1 MVLYYISFLMYIDFV
16 APRVSA
22 FAGVWQLNISSEI
35 FKKSWDETHEMAT
48 IFPVKYSSS
57 HETRFG
63 RKRVSTYSWRDRGI
77 NPMGFDTRL
86 LTVRDDFNISNEI
99 FR

>member
-1 MVLYYISFLMYIDFV
+1 MRRDVRDDFNISSEIFKWLYK
-16 APRVSA
+16 RCEE
-22 FAGVWQLNISSEI
+22 WLNISSEI
-35 FKKSWDETHEMAT
+35 FKESWDETHEMTT

-57 HETRFG
+57 HKTRFG

-77 NPMGFDTRL
+77 NPTGFDTRL